1 MPPLPTITEYLN
13 MRRISI
19 ALAAVLLVGL
29 LVGACGSMPTAVPT
43 EAFTGLTFTDAL
55 GRTVVFDT
63 PLTFPC

>member
-1 MPPLPTITEYLN
+1 
-13 MRRISI
+13 MRRISM
-19 ALAAVLLVGL
+19 ALSAVLLIGL

-43 EAFTGLTFTDAL
+43 EAFTGLTFTVAL